1 MPKLVS
7 DWVRVAKAGS
17 TIDKRTIEESWLV
30 DAGEQYSTTV
40 YTAVLTYEHNDPEFW
55 GTLGTVAAMEY
66 RKEKDGVFL
75 YAKFQP
81 TEELIYL
88 NKQGRKLFPSIKV
101 DPSFADTGRAY
112 VTQIGLTDK
121 PASLGVQMLEFHAQT
136 DKNLFPGEEIE
147 SLTFSEESET
157 SSVHSEQSEQSLLK
171 KIKALVFSAPTS
183 TDSEDGDEPMKP
195 EELKACIAE
204 AFTEGFSA
212 LEEKLKPAEPPAAEP
227 EAPAPEAA
235 ESVSTEQFAA
245 LQTELA
251 DIKTQFAALT
261 EKLAQ
266 PVPPTEVENPGIP
279 AEDKLGF

>member
-17 TIDKRTIEESWLV
+17 TIDKRTIEESWLI
-30 DAGEQYSTTV
+30 DAGEQYSTTI
-40 YTAVLTYEHNDPEFW
+40 YTAVLTHEHYDPEVW

-75 YAKFQP
+75 YARFQP
-81 TEELIYL
+81 AEELIYL
-88 NKQGRKLFPSIKV
+88 NRQGRKLFPSIKV

-121 PASLGVQMLEFHAQT
+121 PASLGVQMLEFHAQS
-136 DKNLFPGEEIE
+136 DKNLYPGEEIE
-147 SLTFSEESET
+147 SLTFSEDSES
-157 SSVHSEQSEQSLLK
+157 SSVHSEQSLLA

-204 AFTEGFSA
+204 ALTEGFA
-212 LEEKLKPAEPPAAEP
+212 TLTEQMKPAKAPAAEAD
-227 EAPAPEAA
+227 APAET
-235 ESVSTEQFAA
+235 VSTEQFAA

-266 PVPPTEVENPGIP
+266 EVPPTDVENAG
-279 AEDKLGF
+279 AVVKSDKLGF